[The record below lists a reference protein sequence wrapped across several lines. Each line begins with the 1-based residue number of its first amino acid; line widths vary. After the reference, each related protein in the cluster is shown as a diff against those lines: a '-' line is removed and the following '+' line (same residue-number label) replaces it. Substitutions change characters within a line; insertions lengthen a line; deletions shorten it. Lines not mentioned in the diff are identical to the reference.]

1 MPASPAAQR
10 ELQILEQIESNPD
23 ATQADLAEGL
33 GVAIGT
39 LNFALRRLIKKGY
52 VRAKQ
57 LQRRRL
63 KYIITPA
70 GLALR
75 SKLAVDSLQYSMSL
89 YRETRRQARAL
100 ILEARRRGYPAVAIV
115 GEGDLADIAR
125 LTCLELNMPVKPAGG
140 KAPQIVARGTRLQWE
155 EAAD

>member
-1 MPASPAAQR
+1 MPVSPPAQR

-100 ILEARRRGYPAVAIV
+100 ILEARCRGCPAVAIV
-115 GEGDLADIAR
+115 GEGDLAEIAR

-155 EAAD
+155 EAAN